1 MMQPNEKGTQKDLVL
16 YRIVLPIC
24 FDLRL
29 QPKAAPAETPMAPST
44 VISFS
49 INISNNRAYYGIYH
63 AISAVHAL
71 DGNAYKRHKD
81 ALANFNKNYVKTE
94 IFPRKLGKKIVE
106 SEEIRHASDYDD
118 FYIATREEAEEQIQT
133 AKELVSRVE
142 EYVQARWKKESE
154 KTVRNAEYLDMIDRG
169 IAQLSAGNG
178 QEHELNETDCG
189 CLTT

>member
-1 MMQPNEKGTQKDLVL
+1 M
-16 YRIVLPIC
+16 R
-24 FDLRL
+24 
-29 QPKAAPAETPMAPST
+29 ETKILLFQHWGLT
-44 VISFS
+44 TE
-49 INISNNRAYYGIYH
+49 NNRGIYH

-142 EYVQARWKKESE
+142 EYVQARW
-154 KTVRNAEYLDMIDRG
+154 V
-169 IAQLSAGNG
+169 
-178 QEHELNETDCG
+178 ELGGSDHRKYDHRK
-189 CLTT
+189 